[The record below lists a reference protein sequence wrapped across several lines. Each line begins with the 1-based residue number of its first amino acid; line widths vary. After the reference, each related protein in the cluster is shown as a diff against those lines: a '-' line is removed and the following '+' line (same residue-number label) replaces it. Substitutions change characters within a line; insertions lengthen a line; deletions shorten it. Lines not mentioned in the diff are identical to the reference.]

1 MLIMVIVINDKWLT
15 ETYGYTVLQVL
26 IILYCLNTSVLRT
39 GVPLCFTS
47 LIQYD
52 IILLFFIAQTTNNA

>member
-1 MLIMVIVINDKWLT
+1 MLMMVIVINDKWLI
-15 ETYGYTVLQVL
+15 ETYRYTVLQVL

-52 IILLFFIAQTTNNA
+52 IILVFFIAQTTNNA

>member
-1 MLIMVIVINDKWLT
+1 MLIMAIMINDKRLT
-15 ETYGYTVLQVL
+15 ETHRYTDTRYTVLQVL
-26 IILYCLNTSVLRT
+26 ILYCLNTSVLRT

-52 IILLFFIAQTTNNA
+52 III